1 MAAKKHFISDNAS
14 GVHPEVLEALARA
27 NEGHAIAYGNDE
39 WSVRAKEVLRGHF
52 GERCEILFALT
63 GTGANILAL
72 QSLLQ
77 SWQAIVCADH
87 SHLQRDEC
95 GAAEKFIGCKVLT
108 AHSHAGKLTPESI
121 EPLLE
126 DTAMVHRA
134 QPRVVTVSQCT
145 EWGTVYTPT
154 ELGALAE
161 FCHTRN
167 LLLHVDGARLCNAA
181 VALDTSLAS
190 LTADCGVDV
199 LSFGGTKNGLM
210 GAEAVVFFDPA
221 LAQSAA
227 FFRKQA
233 MQLASK
239 MRFVAVQFEALLG
252 GDLWHRNAF
261 HANAMATRLAAGIDD
276 VEALRI
282 VMPVES
288 NAVFARVPQHGIA
301 PLQDYS
307 AFAVWRSAQSIVRW
321 MTSFDTTGDD
331 VDAFA
336 GEIRRVVGD
345 GQCKEKSS

>member
-14 GVHPEVLEALARA
+14 GVHPEVFEALLRA
-27 NEGHAIAYGNDE
+27 NEGHAIAYGNDG
-39 WSVRAKEVLRGHF
+39 WTARAKEVLRGHF

-63 GTGANILAL
+63 GTGANVLAL
-72 QSLLQ
+72 NSLLQ
-77 SWQAIVCADH
+77 SWQAIVCADS
-87 SHLQRDEC
+87 SHLERDEC

-108 AHSHAGKLTPESI
+108 VHSHAGKLTPESI
-121 EPLLE
+121 EPILE
-126 DTAMVHRA
+126 DTSMVHRA

-154 ELGALAE
+154 ELIALSE
-161 FCHTRN
+161 FCHTHG

-181 VALDTSLAS
+181 AALDTSLAA

-210 GAEAVVFFDPA
+210 AAEAVVFFDPA

-227 FFRKQA
+227 FYRKQA

-239 MRFVAVQFEALLG
+239 MRFVAAQFEALFG
-252 GDLWHRNAF
+252 GDLWRHNAS
-261 HANAMATRLAAGIDD
+261 HSNAMATQLAAGIEDID
-276 VEALRI
+276 AVEI

-288 NAVFARVPQHGIA
+288 NAVFARVPQHSIA
-301 PLQDYS
+301 PLQEHS

-321 MTSFDTTGDD
+321 MTSFDTTAVD
-331 VDAFA
+331 VDAFVQ
-336 GEIRRVVGD
+336 EVRRVIGD
-345 GQCKEKSS
+345 GKRKERSS